1 MIADYMFNIYIYLVN
16 NDDIYS
22 EINYSYFVFNIND
35 IYSNYKLIILY
46 IHYYNDY
53 IINLVYSH
61 MSHISMYFLNKYI
74 IFTRVYIIYYL

>member
-22 EINYSYFVFNIND
+22 EINYSYFLFNIND

-46 IHYYNDY
+46 IHY

-61 MSHISMYFLNKYI
+61 MSHISMYFLNTYL
-74 IFTRVYIIYYL
+74 IFNRVYIIYYL